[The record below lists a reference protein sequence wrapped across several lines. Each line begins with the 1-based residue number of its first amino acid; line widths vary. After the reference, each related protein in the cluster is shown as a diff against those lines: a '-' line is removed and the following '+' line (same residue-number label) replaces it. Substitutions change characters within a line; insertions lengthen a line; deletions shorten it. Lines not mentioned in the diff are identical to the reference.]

1 MWNKHRRLLHHEG
14 TFIEGGTGG
23 VLQSVGAAV
32 GGEYVLYER
41 DSRHSRESLFFDRKV
56 SNYMIQKMRKIAIG
70 VFDIFF
76 TKCYKVKKFL
86 YFCSENYAHGYACPI
101 AFHFTLTLDNGH
113 AQP

>member
-23 VLQSVGAAV
+23 LLRAIGAAI

-70 VFDIFF
+70 VFDIFLRSV
-76 TKCYKVKKFL
+76 TK
-86 YFCSENYAHGYACPI
+86 
-101 AFHFTLTLDNGH
+101 
-113 AQP
+113 